1 MYFLARQYCHATL
14 DLLLSLARLSSTLV
28 FTFTSTTTAYTIPFC
43 ILYFL
48 RYRAN
53 CTLTKI
59 YALISLFPLRWK
71 IWHPRRCLRNW
82 NAFCNGNCDCRHAL
96 NRVLVYKSCAPL
108 FFRLRYY
115 CHSIITNDAFCAS
128 LRDKP

>member
-28 FTFTSTTTAYTIPFC
+28 FTSTSTTAYTIPFC

-71 IWHPRRCLRNW
+71 IWHPGG
-82 NAFCNGNCDCRHAL
+82 AFVTGT
-96 NRVLVYKSCAPL
+96 L
-108 FFRLRYY
+108 FATVIVIADTR
-115 CHSIITNDAFCAS
+115 
-128 LRDKP
+128 

>member
-28 FTFTSTTTAYTIPFC
+28 FTSTSTTAYTIPFC

-71 IWHPRRCLRNW
+71 IWHPYG
-82 NAFCNGNCDCRHAL
+82 AFVTGAL
-96 NRVLVYKSCAPL
+96 FATVIVIADTR
-108 FFRLRYY
+108 
-115 CHSIITNDAFCAS
+115 
-128 LRDKP
+128 